1 MPKKSKKS
9 SKEDGLAYT
18 NEMKGDGQ
26 GDITLEETKQYILKQ
41 FDMLCAG
48 LSKPGCQ
55 MKGD

>member
-1 MPKKSKKS
+1 
-9 SKEDGLAYT
+9 
-18 NEMKGDGQ
+18 MKGDGQ